1 MSENISQILHRSLQ
15 QLNAQTPLFINL
27 PHCDFIDEYCA
38 VYPSAKL
45 TCFNSNFEYFKQ
57 HKNKTTYNSFFGAT
71 YDETS
76 KHDLVVIYY
85 PKAKQELS
93 FILAMLQN
101 RIIKNATVILVG
113 EKNSGINS
121 SKKLV
126 GNYIQH
132 YQKVDSARH
141 CMLFTGQYHN
151 EERTFNIEQW
161 FEHYTV
167 NINETEIKVAA
178 LPGVFSQ
185 KKLDVGTKVL
195 LDNLPTI
202 TLKSLLDF
210 GCGAGVIASFIGTKY
225 TGITLT
231 LADVSALALVS
242 AEKTLT
248 LNALKG
254 NIHATDSLSD
264 INNQFDVVI
273 TNPPFHQG
281 LKTNYHATE
290 SFLSGI
296 HQQIKTKGE
305 LIVVANSFLTYKPI
319 MLKSFTI
326 VNEVINQQGFT
337 VFHCKK

>member
-15 QLNAQTPLFINL
+15 QLDAQTPLFINL
-27 PHCDFIDEYCA
+27 PHCSFIDEYCS

-57 HKNKTTYNSFFGAT
+57 HQNKTTYSSFFGAT

-101 RIIKNATVILVG
+101 HVLENATVILVG

-126 GNYIQH
+126 DNYIQH
-132 YQKVDSARH
+132 YQKADSARH

-151 EERTFNIEQW
+151 EERPFNIEQW
-161 FEHYTV
+161 FKNYTV

-195 LDNLPTI
+195 LDNLPVI
-202 TLKSLLDF
+202 TSKNLLDF

-225 TGITLT
+225 KDITLT
-231 LADVSALALVS
+231 LADVNALALIS

-248 LNALKG
+248 LNALQG
-254 NIHATDSLSD
+254 NIHATNSLSN
-264 INNQFDVVI
+264 INNQFDLVI

-319 MLKSFTI
+319 MLKSFAV